1 MKNTKSNIEE
11 LKTVV
16 AKASFVRCSP
26 RKLRLVANAVRGMDP
41 VKVIDYLSVTSKR
54 AATPLL
60 LVFKQAVANAK
71 NNFQLSPSGLKVVSL
86 MVEEGP
92 RGPKRMDKSH
102 GARFDR
108 GIKRRRMAHIT
119 LKLVSKEK

>member
-71 NNFQLSPSGLKVVSL
+71 NNFQLSPAGLKVVSL